1 MRCVCR
7 LAAVLCCLAALT
19 AGCAGKSAPP
29 PPAAELVS
37 ALAERAGGREERTLV
52 PEKVMRK
59 LLMLSGDLLAD
70 GALVMDA
77 SRATT
82 TQFLVLTARDEQAAG
97 KLEEALREY
106 QKRTLEQYRDYVPG
120 EVPRIEKALIRR
132 RGAQAVLVIC
142 DDTALA
148 ERVLNEYWK

>member
-1 MRCVCR
+1 M
-7 LAAVLCCLAALT
+7 
-19 AGCAGKSAPP
+19 
-29 PPAAELVS
+29 
-37 ALAERAGGREERTLV
+37 TLV

-132 RGAQAVLVIC
+132 RGTQSVLVIC